1 MPFIETMSYDVKE
14 QIVVGAL
21 IRNLRKEKKMS
32 AADVSA
38 FSGISTQYLT
48 EMEKGTKKQSP
59 SSLEAV
65 FDTLNVKFNYDAEG
79 SLNLCEEALENILD
93 LNSWQMN
100 KEYFDYVRYLL
111 ENEEI
116 KYSYGYHYYLI
127 FELMI
132 TDVDN
137 LEKIVKQIDLVFNVY
152 DNKWKAV
159 YYFILSKKYMYSKYE
174 LAYEYIN
181 IAISYLSGDISTKLS
196 ANIYYIKSYI
206 EDYLNLFTVAKESN
220 RLARKI
226 FDEHSA
232 YKFSLTCD
240 VDYGIL
246 LNNNGEYQQAKKV
259 LERALK
265 VSKQYF
271 PESMSV
277 IYVNLCNTY
286 MLLEDYKKCIDMCYK
301 GIELGYN
308 NQYLSYYLINSLFRV
323 NRKEECL
330 KCINEFK
337 HLMKSDYYKMLVDY
351 ILNYYVN
358 KNNASE
364 ILNKLDKYSK
374 EKLNFKLRARILE
387 LLIKD
392 AENLGDYQRI
402 AEYYK
407 ELIEIIKKN

>member
-1 MPFIETMSYDVKE
+1 MPFTDTMSYDVKE

-79 SLNLCEEALENILD
+79 LLSLCEEALENILD

-127 FELMI
+127 FELMV
-132 TDVDN
+132 TDLEN
-137 LEKIVKQIDLVFNVY
+137 LQKILKQIDLVFNVY

-159 YYFILSKKYMYSKYE
+159 YYFILSKKHMYSKYE

-181 IAISYLSGDISTKLS
+181 IAIGYLSGDISTKLS

-206 EDYLNLFTVAKESN
+206 EDYLNMFTAAKESI

-226 FDEHSA
+226 FDEHS
-232 YKFSLTCD
+232 
-240 VDYGIL
+240 
-246 LNNNGEYQQAKKV
+246 
-259 LERALK
+259 
-265 VSKQYF
+265 
-271 PESMSV
+271 
-277 IYVNLCNTY
+277 Y
-286 MLLEDYKKCIDMCYK
+286 M
-301 GIELGYN
+301 
-308 NQYLSYYLINSLFRV
+308 
-323 NRKEECL
+323 
-330 KCINEFK
+330 
-337 HLMKSDYYKMLVDY
+337 
-351 ILNYYVN
+351 
-358 KNNASE
+358 
-364 ILNKLDKYSK
+364 
-374 EKLNFKLRARILE
+374 
-387 LLIKD
+387 
-392 AENLGDYQRI
+392 
-402 AEYYK
+402 
-407 ELIEIIKKN
+407 

>member
-1 MPFIETMSYDVKE
+1 MPFTETMSYDVKE

-59 SSLEAV
+59 TSLEAV
-65 FDTLNVKFNYDAEG
+65 FGTLNVKFNYDVEG
-79 SLNLCEEALENILD
+79 LLSLCEEALENILD

-181 IAISYLSGDISTKLS
+181 IAIGYLSGDISTKLS

-271 PESMSV
+271 PESMSI
-277 IYVNLCNTY
+277 IYGNLCNTY
-286 MLLEDYKKCIDMCYK
+286 MLLEEYEKCIDMCYK

-308 NQYLSYYLINSLFRV
+308 SQFLSYYLINSLFRV

-330 KCINEFK
+330 KCINEFA
-337 HLMKSDYYKMLVDY
+337 HLKRNEYYDMMVEFIRVYYLDESKVHEVLMRLYDFSQELSPKM
-351 ILNYYVN
+351 
-358 KNNASE
+358 
-364 ILNKLDKYSK
+364 
-374 EKLNFKLRARILE
+374 RARILN
-387 LLIKD
+387 LII
-392 AENLGDYQRI
+392 ENEEKNNNFENAVR
-402 AEYYK
+402 YYK
-407 ELIEIIKKN
+407 ELVEILKKN